1 MRDEAPS
8 CDVSFAIACYDA
20 LPYLD
25 AAIESALAQ
34 EDVSVE
40 VLVVEDHGS
49 DASLA
54 HAEAWQ
60 ARDTRVRVFRTP
72 ANGGPGAARNI
83 AMSEMRGRW
92 FAVLDSDDLITPQ
105 RSRRL
110 IDAADAHGADLIAD
124 DLVLFGEGIGE
135 HRFLPPE
142 LAAKGGR
149 WIDPELYF
157 ASTIMLGSQPNLGF
171 LKPMIRKSALD
182 VSGVRYDPDL
192 RIGEDDALI
201 VRLLLAGLA
210 YYLLPEPGYR
220 YRKHGAS
227 ISHRLSLA
235 NAERMLRSEHRLR
248 DDLAAAGLAGG
259 AYRRRLGSIERAVA
273 FTRSVEALKARR
285 PLAALAPLLANPRAA
300 LLYALPLKAR
310 FRRAVAVR
318 SAAR

>member
-8 CDVSFAIACYDA
+8 CDVSFAVACYDA

-25 AAIESALAQ
+25 AAIESALSQAG
-34 EDVSVE
+34 VSVE

-54 HAEAWQ
+54 HAQAWQ
-60 ARDTRVRVFRTP
+60 ARDPRVRVFRTP

-83 AMSEMRGRW
+83 AIDEMRGRW
-92 FAVLDSDDLITPQ
+92 FAVLDSDDLLAPQ
-105 RSRRL
+105 RSRLL
-110 IDAADAHGADLIAD
+110 IDVADAHGADLIAD
-124 DLVLFGEGIGE
+124 DLVLFGEGIEE

-142 LAAKGGR
+142 LAAEGGR
-149 WIDPELYF
+149 WIDPEFYF
-157 ASTIMLGSQPNLGF
+157 ASTIMLGTEPNLGF

-182 VSGVRYDPDL
+182 TSGVRYDPGL

-201 VRLLLAGLA
+201 VRLLLAGLS
-210 YYLLPEPGYR
+210 YYLMPEPGYR

-235 NAERMLRSEHRLR
+235 NAEKMLRSEHLLR
-248 DDLAAAGLAGG
+248 ADLAATGLAGR

-273 FTRSVEALKARR
+273 FTHSVEAMKARK

-310 FRRAVAVR
+310 IGRILGRGQ
-318 SAAR
+318 